1 MATAPLSVVCPFCRQ
16 VFVLPMR
23 PTGPAQAVT
32 CPYCRQLVS
41 VIFHDPQPGGVPTA
55 SQAACQEANIV
66 GQSQP
71 EALRAHPPNAAYLS
85 PWETAETLTTPNDA
99 PALSDT
105 KSSATSAQAAPSP
118 AGPMDTAAQASQQE
132 HAAPGELL
140 TGTFWASTR
149 RLLLIAAT
157 LLVAAVVFWGGR
169 HWLSVS
175 SRPAKQQA
183 STGTQPTIKQS
194 AKRFTTSDLLA
205 GHWTD
210 ASRATVKLG
219 VYEVRVLGA
228 ELGPVL
234 GRDQQRRVTTVAD
247 LGLQVFLEIRNRSDE
262 PTSYR
267 SWYTV
272 AVQGEQTVGV
282 DLLDNVGN
290 RYPLL
295 AFPEGMQ
302 LRNHTVGAELD
313 PGQRVRD
320 VLIFHIPSE
329 VDRSQVRDFFLW
341 LDAAS
346 QGGEGELR
354 FKIPSSMVRNW

>member
-16 VFVLPMR
+16 VFLLPTR
-23 PTGPAQAVT
+23 PAGPAQAVS

-41 VIFHDPQPGGVPTA
+41 VIFNDPHAGGQPTA
-55 SQAACQEANIV
+55 SQAACHEASI
-66 GQSQP
+66 GQPSQP
-71 EALRAHPPNAAYLS
+71 ETLRAHPPNAAYLS
-85 PWETAETLTTPNDA
+85 PWEAAETLTTPNDA
-99 PALSDT
+99 PALSDAEWM
-105 KSSATSAQAAPSP
+105 ATPDQAAASP
-118 AGPMDTAAQASQQE
+118 AGPMNTAAQASPE
-132 HAAPGELL
+132 DAAPGRLL
-140 TGTFWASTR
+140 TRAFRKSTR
-149 RLLLIAAT
+149 WLLLIAAT

-169 HWLSVS
+169 QWLSVS
-175 SRPAKQQA
+175 SRPTMQQA
-183 STGTQPTIKQS
+183 SSGTQPIIKQS
-194 AKRFTTSDLLA
+194 VKRFTTSDLLA

-219 VYEVRVLGA
+219 VYEIRVLGA